1 MKLAE
6 LDWMEVLHHLPRWE
20 ALSPAARRAF
30 LEVKP
35 GVAAP
40 PEALGAAV
48 DELVAAGFVTRPG
61 PKGRMYPHAPALR
74 PLLVALR
81 AMGRSRPLDGPGG
94 TLPEA
99 YVQDQ
104 LGMDEAHWLTG
115 ERGYNYWAD
124 RHATTALVSS
134 ADWVKGFLA
143 AAPGTPMVKWE
154 QARIRPGEPQR
165 LALPQVAEPLHRLV
179 RALTAHAG
187 GVPLGSLPA
196 LLPDASP
203 AHRAAA
209 LAAGLRYLLVF
220 VSLRGD
226 GCEAVLGVLPC
237 IVRRLG
243 PPPPPPAPVAAAAEL
258 ETPFMVAD
266 MTTVL
271 VEAAGEPIRLR
282 GNDFALFARAQQA
295 LAARLLR
302 LPAWTER
309 FIAVQGEDEYGGKRG
324 GEYAGG
330 PGDQGQDGWITAAR
344 IAVAVDALR
353 TMRLAALKSRED
365 RLGFEATSA
374 GRAWLGLS
382 EGERLKRL
390 LDPLRASPQ
399 RNPGHAGP
407 STLDFFGIRLPF
419 GVDEK
424 TSDLRGALSTA
435 FLSLPAE
442 GMVAVDAFVRYHA
455 QETNPFT
462 GHGAAQPQRQWGAG
476 YGTPRTREGWE
487 SLWAQILAAFLRTRL
502 LPLGGASLGRA
513 DGGVAFALTDAG
525 RYLLGGIDAFEYAVA
540 GEGEV
545 MVQPDFE
552 IVFLSAAPRV
562 EAELARFAERT
573 GTGVGALFRITRAS
587 VLRAAELGL
596 AADRVLKTLG
606 QVSRT
611 PVPANVARQLRD
623 WFGAT
628 RRVRIRPAVLVE
640 CPDTETAAR
649 VTGLGGA
656 QVTAV
661 TRTVLRLD
669 GDARSVAALVKK
681 LRTKGIFVQE

>member
-6 LDWMEVLHHLPRWE
+6 LDWMEVLQHLPRWE
-20 ALSPAARRAF
+20 ALSPAARSAF
-30 LEVKP
+30 LQVKP

-40 PEALGAAV
+40 PEALGAAL
-48 DELVAAGFVTRPG
+48 DELVAAGFLARPG
-61 PKGRMYPHAPALR
+61 PKGRLYPHAPELR

-81 AMGRSRPLDGPGG
+81 AMDRARPLDGPGG

-104 LGMDEAHWLTG
+104 LSMDETHWLG
-115 ERGYNYWAD
+115 GDRGYHYWVD
-124 RHATTALVSS
+124 RQVTAALVSS
-134 ADWVKGFLA
+134 ADWVTGFLA
-143 AAPGTPMVKWE
+143 AAPGAPLAWWE
-154 QARIRPGEPQR
+154 DERIRPGDPHR
-165 LALPQVAEPLHRLV
+165 LALPEVAEPLRALV

-187 GVPLGSLPA
+187 GVPLGSLAA

-226 GCEAVLGVLPC
+226 VGEAVLGVLPC

-243 PPPPPPAPVAAAAEL
+243 PPPPPPAAVAAPAEL
-258 ETPFMVAD
+258 EAPFMVAD
-266 MTTVL
+266 MTAVL
-271 VEAAGEPIRLR
+271 VEAAAEPIRVR
-282 GNDFALFARAQQA
+282 GHDLALFARAQQA

-309 FIAVQGEDEYGGKRG
+309 FISVQGEDAYGGEPG
-324 GEYAGG
+324 GGHAGG
-330 PGDQGQDGWITAAR
+330 AGDEGAGGWITAAR

-353 TMRLAALKSRED
+353 TLGLAELKSRDD
-365 RLGFEATSA
+365 RLGFGATSA
-374 GRAWLGLS
+374 GRAWLGLP
-382 EGERLKRL
+382 EGERLKQL

-399 RNPGHAGP
+399 RSPGRAG
-407 STLDFFGIRLPF
+407 SGTLDFFGVRLPF
-419 GVDEK
+419 SVDEK
-424 TSDLRGALSTA
+424 TPDLRAALSAA
-435 FLSLPAE
+435 FLSLPTE
-442 GMVAVDAFVRYHA
+442 GMVTVDAFVRYHA
-455 QETNPFT
+455 REANPFT
-462 GHGAAQPQRQWGAG
+462 GGGATKREWRAG

-487 SLWAQILAAFLRTRL
+487 SLWAQILAAFLRARL
-502 LPLGGASLGRA
+502 LPLGGASVGRGA
-513 DGGVAFALTDAG
+513 GGVAFALTGVG
-525 RYLLGGIDAFEYAVA
+525 RYLLGGTGELEYAVA
-540 GEGEV
+540 NEGEV
-545 MVQPDFE
+545 VVQPDFE

-573 GTGVGALFRITRAS
+573 GTGVGALFRITRDS

-628 RRVRIRPAVLVE
+628 RRVRIRPTVLVE

-649 VTGLGGA
+649 VTGLGGT